1 MSPSIANALVVVKPV
16 KASRQMLYRDAD
28 FNVCTTFMI
37 EVEETNDIIA
47 LYPSQIER
55 KCISLS
61 SEDKTYFCPLPYH
74 ICDD

>member
-1 MSPSIANALVVVKPV
+1 MVKPV

-28 FNVCTTFMI
+28 FDVCSTFLI

-47 LYPSQIER
+47 LYPQIEQ

-61 SEDKTYFCPLPYH
+61 SEDKTYFCPLPYR
-74 ICDD
+74 ICED